1 MSKAPLGVE
10 LRRGARAVLLDPDD
24 RILLVRFVN
33 PANGNVYWA
42 TPGGGL
48 EEGEDDEAGLR
59 RELLEE
65 TGLGD
70 VEIGPALWTRREVFR
85 WIGRTLDQEET
96 IYLVR
101 APHFEP
107 RPTIPVGPE
116 EISELR
122 WWTLEE
128 IDASDEEFV
137 PRRLGALLRTLEPA
151 DLGLEMVTDRLRLVP
166 YRPGMPLPGEDAR
179 EHLERLTHPGGWG
192 AWLVFRGDELVG
204 DAGFHA
210 PPVGGEVE
218 LGYATRPEHRGRG
231 YATEAARALVEWA
244 LAQPGVERVVAEFE
258 HDNPASKRVLEKAG
272 LRPLDE
278 RRWST

>member
-1 MSKAPLGVE
+1 MAVE
-10 LRRGARAVLLDPDD
+10 VRRGARAVLLDPDE

-33 PANGNVYWA
+33 PENGNVYWA
-42 TPGGGL
+42 TPGGGI
-48 EEGEDDEAGLR
+48 EEGEDEEACLR
-59 RELLEE
+59 RELREE
-65 TGLGD
+65 TGLED
-70 VEIGPALWTRREVFR
+70 VEIGEALWTRREVFR
-85 WIGRTLDQEET
+85 WVARTIDQTET

-107 RPTIPVGPE
+107 RPTIPVSAE

-122 WWTLEE
+122 WWTLDE
-128 IDASDEEFV
+128 IEASDEEFV
-137 PRRLGALLRTLEPA
+137 PRRLAELLRTLEPRE
-151 DLGLEMVTDRLRLVP
+151 LGLEMITERLRLVP

-179 EHLERLTHPGGWG
+179 EHLDRLTHPGGWG
-192 AWLVFRGDELVG
+192 AWLVFRGEELVG

-210 PPVGGEVE
+210 PPANGEVE
-218 LGYATRPEHRGRG
+218 LGYAMRPEHRGLG
-231 YATEAARALVEWA
+231 YASEAAQALVEWA

-258 HDNPASKRVLEKAG
+258 RDNAASQRVLEKAG